1 MKGTAMI
8 IQNTPQINQAVL
20 PDARAQGAAPGR
32 AEFKAVAATSAQNAP
47 RQVSAEELK
56 SAVAVI
62 NQAMQQS
69 NRNLEFSV
77 DTDTHQTVVK
87 MVDTSTGELIRQFPS
102 EATLAISRSIGQFQ
116 QGLLLT
122 QKA

>member
-1 MKGTAMI
+1 MI
-8 IQNTPQINQAVL
+8 IQNTPQMNQVVQPSNPAPARPDTRPVVVPASQAVQ
-20 PDARAQGAAPGR
+20 AQPSAQ
-32 AEFKAVAATSAQNAP
+32 ELKNAVAA
-47 RQVSAEELK
+47 
-56 SAVAVI
+56 I

-77 DTDTHQTVVK
+77 DSDTNTTVVK

-102 EATLAISRSIGQFQ
+102 ETTLAISRGIEQFQ
-116 QGLLLT
+116 QGLLLR

>member
-8 IQNTPQINQAVL
+8 IQNTPQIHQAAP
-20 PDARAQGAAPGR
+20 PDVRAQGAAPAR
-32 AEFKAVAATSAQNAP
+32 AEFKAVAAAPAQNAP
-47 RQVSAEELK
+47 RQASAEELK

-62 NQAMQQS
+62 NQAMRQS
-69 NRNLEFSV
+69 NHSLEFSV
-77 DTDTHQTVVK
+77 DTDTHQTVVR

-102 EATLAISRSIGQFQ
+102 AATLAISRSIDQFQ
-116 QGLLLT
+116 KGLLLT